1 MPYQHLTPIERGRL
15 KALFDEGK
23 NQSFIAKALGRHR
36 SSICRELRRNNA
48 YEKGYVPERAQ
59 NRYERVR
66 KESVK
71 QRQLDHL
78 PLWNYLFERLS
89 EKLSPEQVA
98 DRIELEYP
106 DDPKMRIS
114 YETTYRALYSDERL
128 RVLITQLRQAR
139 PKRRKRGMGK
149 SRRGPT
155 IPNRVSIEERPQHV
169 ANRLELGHWEGD
181 TVIGKNQRGAIV
193 TLVERKSLFL
203 SACPVSSRNAT
214 EVGQAIVDTMNE
226 LPARGVKTIT
236 FDNGTEFAAHE
247 KITAEL
253 GTPIYFAHTYS
264 SNERARNENT
274 NGLLRQYLP
283 KGSSFEHLTRAQ
295 VEDIVNE
302 LNNRPRKTLGY
313 RTPHEVFHNLGVA
326 LRV

>member
-1 MPYQHLTPIERGRL
+1 MSYQHLTPIERGKL
-15 KALFDEGK
+15 KALLDQGK
-23 NQSFIAKALGRHR
+23 SQSFIAEAIGRHR
-36 SSICRELRRNNA
+36 SSICRELKRNDA
-48 YEKGYVPERAQ
+48 DKKGYAPERAQ
-59 NRYERVR
+59 KRYARVR
-66 KESVK
+66 KECVK
-71 QRQLDHL
+71 QRHVDHL
-78 PLWNYLFERLS
+78 PLWNYLFEKLS
-89 EKLSPEQVA
+89 EKFSPEQVA

-114 YETTYRALYSDERL
+114 YETIYRALYSDERL
-128 RVLITQLRQAR
+128 RVLIAQLRQAR

-149 SRRGPT
+149 SRRGPS
-155 IPNRVSIEERPQHV
+155 IPNRVSIEERPKQV
-169 ANRLELGHWEGD
+169 GNRMELGHWEGD
-181 TVIGKNQRGAIV
+181 TIIGKNQRGAIV

-203 SACPVSSRNAT
+203 SACPVSSKSAT
-214 EVGQAIVDTMNE
+214 EVAQAIVDTMNE

-247 KITAEL
+247 KISAEL

-283 KGSSFEHLTRAQ
+283 KGSSFEHLTTTH
-295 VEDIVNE
+295 VESIVNE

-313 RTPHEVFHNLGVA
+313 RTPYEVFHNLGVA

>member
-1 MPYQHLTPIERGRL
+1 MSYHHLTPIERGKL
-15 KALFDEGK
+15 KALLDEGK
-23 NQSFIAKALGRHR
+23 SQSFIAGALGRHR
-36 SSICRELRRNNA
+36 SSICRELKRNDA
-48 YEKGYVPERAQ
+48 CKKGYAPERAQ
-59 NRYERVR
+59 KRYERER
-66 KESVK
+66 KECVR
-71 QRQLDHL
+71 QRRLNHL
-78 PLWNYLFERLS
+78 PLWNYLFEKLS
-89 EKLSPEQVA
+89 EKFSPDEVA
-98 DRIELEYP
+98 DRIRLECP

-114 YETTYRALYSDERL
+114 HETIYRALYSDERL
-128 RVLITQLRQAR
+128 RVLIVELRQAR

-149 SRRGPT
+149 SRRGPS
-155 IPNRVSIEERPQHV
+155 IPNRVSIEERPKHID
-169 ANRLELGHWEGD
+169 NRQELGHWEGD
-181 TVIGKNQRGAIV
+181 TVIGKNQRGAVV

-203 SACPVSSRNAT
+203 SACPVSSKNAT
-214 EVGQAIVDTMNE
+214 EVAQAIVGTMNE

-247 KITAEL
+247 KITEEL
-253 GTPIYFAHTYS
+253 GTPVYFAHTYS

-283 KGSSFEHLTRAQ
+283 KGTSFEHLTRAQ

-313 RTPHEVFHNLGVA
+313 RTPYEVFHNLGVA